1 MKTVN
6 VALAVLTVAAS
17 AGASA
22 QNSVTLYGV
31 ADAGLV
37 AERGCVNDCPST
49 KVSSGIATTSHIGVR
64 GSEQISENLNA
75 VFGLEAGIQLD
86 TGRREDED
94 RLFNRQAYVGLSG
107 NFGSL
112 TLGRQFAL
120 DYLALRDVGDPFK
133 GGMAG
138 TATNLIGYL
147 DKQTDDSIRFERTRK
162 GIFTAASYTV
172 RERYGDVR
180 GNRNWGISLGIQRG
194 PLTIRAAHQ
203 KRNATSTETIMPAGK
218 RYDSRHSIIA
228 ANLRVG
234 PAIAYTAFG
243 ISRGYGNATLWNP
256 TNPFSAAVAT
266 TPSTDSREVLV
277 GLAVPSGPTTWLVS
291 FIRKNDREFANNDAD
306 QVAFGASYALSRRT
320 DFYAAVS
327 RIHNRRGANYT
338 VGNASDSGSGDKAI
352 NIGMRHAF

>member
-6 VALAVLTVAAS
+6 VALAVLTLAS
-17 AGASA
+17 AGAHA
-22 QNSVTLYGV
+22 QSPVTVYGV

-37 AERGCVNDCPST
+37 AERGCANGCPST

-64 GSEQISENLNA
+64 GSEQISEKLNA
-75 VFGLEAGIQLD
+75 VFGLEAGVMLD
-86 TGRREDED
+86 TGKQEDED

-107 NFGSL
+107 DFGSV

-120 DYLALRDVGDPFK
+120 DYLALVDVGDPFH

-138 TATNLIGYL
+138 SATNLIGYGGR
-147 DKQTDDSIRFERTRK
+147 QTDDSIRFERNRR

-172 RERYGDVR
+172 RERYGDTR
-180 GNRNWGISLGIQRG
+180 GNRNWGISVGIERG
-194 PLTIRAAHQ
+194 PLVIRAAHQ
-203 KRNATSTETIMPAGK
+203 KRNAANPETVVATGK
-218 RYDSRHSIIA
+218 RYDSRNSIIA

-234 PAIAYTAFG
+234 PAIAYTAYG

-256 TNPFSAAVAT
+256 TNPFSAAIAT

-277 GLAVPSGPTTWLVS
+277 GLALPSGPTTWLVS
-291 FIRKNDREFANNDAD
+291 FIRKNDREFNNNDAD

-320 DFYAAVS
+320 DFYAAIS
-327 RIHNRRGANYT
+327 RINNRRGANYT
-338 VGNASDSGSGDKAI
+338 VGNASESGSGNKAI

>member
-6 VALAVLTVAAS
+6 VALAVLTVAS
-17 AGASA
+17 AGACA
-22 QNSVTLYGV
+22 QEPVTLYGV

-49 KVSSGIATTSHIGVR
+49 KVSSGVATTSHIGVR
-64 GSEQISENLNA
+64 GSEPISENLNA
-75 VFGLEAGIQLD
+75 VFGLEAGVMLD
-86 TGRREDED
+86 TGRQEDED

-120 DYLALRDVGDPFK
+120 DYLALVDVGDPFK

-138 TATNLIGYL
+138 SATNLIGHAGR
-147 DKQTDDSIRFERTRK
+147 QTDDSIRYERNRR

-172 RERYGDVR
+172 RERYGDTR
-180 GNRNWGISLGIQRG
+180 GNRNWGISVGIQRG
-194 PLTIRAAHQ
+194 PLMIRAAHQ
-203 KRNATSTETIMPAGK
+203 KRNATNTDTIMPVGR
-218 RYDSRHSIIA
+218 RYDSRNSIIA

-256 TNPFSAAVAT
+256 NNPFSAAITT
-266 TPSTDSREVLV
+266 TPSLDSREVLV
-277 GLAVPSGPTTWLVS
+277 GLAVPQGATTWLVS

-320 DFYAAVS
+320 DFYAAIS

-338 VGNASDSGSGDKAI
+338 VGNATESGSGDKAI